1 MSARREKE
9 SGRGG
14 PGSEASDYGDLR
26 GIWAS
31 LIAQLVK
38 NPPTV
43 QETRLRS
50 LGWEDPLE
58 KGTATHSSILACRI
72 PWGDYCPRGRLWSQT
87 HTVATFTYRGPAV
100 EVRSQQRALCPN
112 KKGARHQ

>member
-1 MSARREKE
+1 MASVAGSRMSEHQKGERIQERR
-9 SGRGG
+9 
-14 PGSEASDYGDLR
+14 PDSEASDYGDLR

-43 QETRLRS
+43 QEPRLRS

-72 PWGDYCPRGRLWSQT
+72 PWGDYCPRGRLWSQI
-87 HTVATFTYRGPAV
+87 VG
-100 EVRSQQRALCPN
+100 QD
-112 KKGARHQ
+112 

>member
-1 MSARREKE
+1 MSEHQKGERIQERR
-9 SGRGG
+9 

-43 QETRLRS
+43 QEPRLRS

-58 KGTATHSSILACRI
+58 KGTATHSSFLACRI
-72 PWGDYCPRGRLWSQT
+72 PWGDYCPRGRLWSQI
-87 HTVATFTYRGPAV
+87 VG
-100 EVRSQQRALCPN
+100 QD
-112 KKGARHQ
+112 